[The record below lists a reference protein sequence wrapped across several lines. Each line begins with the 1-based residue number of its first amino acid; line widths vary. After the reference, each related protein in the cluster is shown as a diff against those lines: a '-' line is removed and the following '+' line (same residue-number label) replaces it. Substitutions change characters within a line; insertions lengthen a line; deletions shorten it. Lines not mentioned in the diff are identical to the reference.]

1 MKYFKFKFLMV
12 LLALAAAIPPVGAE
26 ESLLVCDGTATSGYL
41 PIAYAGAYGESYP
54 RHQMIYPAELL
65 ADLDGATIKGLTF
78 YTQQSIMCNQGTFN
92 VLIGETSQT
101 SYSGSNLVSGLTT
114 VVNHRAPQTGGTEFV
129 VNFDNDYEYQGGN
142 LVIEFYINENLYP
155 YYASLY
161 FYGQNQ
167 STNTGYGYGGA
178 RTFLPKVAIS
188 YEPGTLEPY
197 KIKVDPT
204 SIDFGKTTPNTSI
217 TKNVT
222 VTNKGSNPIT
232 PVVTGLTAPF
242 STTYTPAAIA
252 NNETATIPIVYNPTT
267 TGEFDCLFNVGDA
280 DDNIDPVE
288 VIVSGTCANEITV
301 ADGTTSDGHLP
312 VYGSWFDADYQINQM
327 LYTQDM
333 LTGLVGKDIKSMTFY
348 APNGLKFY
356 RDGNTATVTF
366 KLANM
371 DANTP
376 LFTSEPYHKDANFT
390 AETTIT
396 MPDQAEAAAITEWEI
411 TFDNPFTYTGGDL
424 LLEVNTVKGSYGGTY
439 FTGIETAGYQS
450 YYQYNSNA
458 YNYDFLPKITF
469 NIEDSGETPVVTVD
483 APVFDPEDGTTFE
496 ENLSV
501 TLTCATAGAT
511 IQYSYNGEYFTDY
524 TEPITIDE
532 TTTIYAKAVLGDV
545 ESEVVQATYTKEA
558 APQPSTNEY
567 VLVTDVADL
576 AAGKHIIFVNKEN
589 AKAMSSTQNNNNRSA
604 TEITIASDVATAT
617 EATEIFTLEQEQ
629 VEDAYYWLFKASKTP
644 GYIYAAGASSNN
656 YLRTEE
662 TADNKAQATIEIAS
676 NGEATVAFN
685 AGSRN
690 TMMYNNT
697 SDIFSCYASTST
709 QQPVYIFIEK
719 SGDTPE
725 PTQVAKP
732 TFDPEE
738 GEYTEAQNVTITCET
753 EDAIIHY
760 TTDGTEPTAE
770 SPVYSEAIA
779 VGETMTIKAIAMK
792 EGMTNSEI
800 ASATYT
806 INIPVPVEGK
816 TFVKVTAADQLVA
829 GKKYIIV
836 SGNKALGTTPTGNFL
851 TAIDVTAGDEVT
863 VSDDGVAI
871 MTLAGTTG
879 HYTLALGDTYLH
891 AANTTSLDFGNS
903 TEWAIS
909 DYNGTLDGYRV
920 KHADYNR
927 AVRYASG
934 YNRFGNYSTTDQNSE
949 YGWIYVEKEE
959 VTPEPEQ
966 VATPTFDPEEG
977 TYTEAQNV
985 TIACETE
992 DATIH
997 YTTDGT
1003 EPTAESPVYSEAIA
1017 VGETMT
1023 IKAIAMKEGMTD
1035 SEIASATYTIN
1046 IPVPVVV
1053 AAPTFT
1059 PEPGSYTEAQT
1070 VTIACTTEDAV
1081 VYYSTDGGES
1091 WTEGNTV
1098 TVNEDMT
1105 LMAKAVVGDVETVAN
1120 AVYSFEF
1127 PVAPIDMEP
1136 FDGYFYVK
1144 NLGNEQYA
1152 NVLGR
1157 KTLRFTDAPEDKAGT
1172 VIRLKT
1178 DEHGQVIS
1186 LRSQACD
1193 LQGYANKAMNYV
1205 PEFVHLVADKLE
1217 LEGVGQLFGE
1227 TGVDA
1232 ILDKFNEAFD
1242 HHLYVEPAEGG
1253 YRIYGKT
1260 PSMQHV
1266 VDFYRENQAKCDAKL
1281 PMLEEAINNAIDK
1294 ILEKTNGSGASI
1306 LEHFSLHTIWE
1317 KMNNP
1322 YLTEPVD
1329 DASTM
1334 AFYHQVL
1341 MNKDFVWDF
1350 AYETAMI
1357 YWTNLKNHPRYENE
1371 IKPQLG
1377 EFAEYLDKIEN
1388 IRPNFKYYIV
1398 QKNDKPD
1405 FISQGNV
1412 DIKNNAP
1419 RTIWSV
1425 EPRTE
1430 FVVNVPEEAT
1440 YFNKYVTTLYT
1451 DFAYDLPE
1459 GVTAY
1464 KVVGINDAAFAQIKA
1479 IDGTIPAQMPVLLI
1493 SKTAGDLTLTL
1504 NNNDGKAHA
1513 DNQLKGPDY
1522 LIGQYQLK
1530 SPTVE
1535 KVFNLVKSL
1544 FGEEIYNNY
1553 MLDYEHLM
1561 LRYAGNVKNKYFFG
1575 LSEED
1580 VAACGTTNEYDQVE
1594 CVVRSLEPTEGDDA
1608 AFYNNGIVSA
1618 NKAFLVNDTY
1628 DPIKI
1633 MIKGDI
1639 DRNGKANIV
1648 DVTALIDILLNMPDE
1663 PFTEQYDYEAADFD
1677 ENGEI
1682 KIKDLTDLIDYLLD
1696 NGIEGEPGEADDEI
1710 YDNE

>member
-1 MKYFKFKFLMV
+1 MLMKYFKFKFLMV

-41 PIAYAGAYGESYP
+41 PIAYAGAYGENYP

-65 ADLDGATIKGLTF
+65 ADLDGGTIKGLTF

-114 VVNHRAPQTGGTEFV
+114 VVNHRAPETGGTEFV

-280 DDNIDPVE
+280 DGNIDPVE

-301 ADGTTSDGHLP
+301 ADGTTTDGHLP
-312 VYGSWFDADYQINQM
+312 VYGNWFDADYQINQM
-327 LYTQDM
+327 LYSQDM

-348 APNGLKFY
+348 APDGLKFY
-356 RDGNTATVTF
+356 RNGNTATVTF

-376 LFTSEPYHKDANFT
+376 LFTSQPYHKDANFT

-396 MPDQAEAAAITEWEI
+396 MPGQAEAAAITEWVI

-524 TEPITIDE
+524 EAPIVIDE
-532 TTTIYAKAVLGDV
+532 TATIYAKAVLGDV

-558 APQPSTNEY
+558 ATGIITDFKETFTDCDGTGGNDGSWSGNIASSAFNDSKADNAGWALVSGNAANECIK
-567 VLVTDVADL
+567 LGT
-576 AAGKHIIFVNKEN
+576 GSK
-589 AKAMSSTQNNNNRSA
+589 QGSA
-604 TEITIASDVATAT
+604 TTPNIAV
-617 EATEIFTLEQEQ
+617 
-629 VEDAYYWLFKASKTP
+629 TP
-644 GYIYAAGASSNN
+644 GITYT
-656 YLRTEE
+656 LT
-662 TADNKAQATIEIAS
+662 
-676 NGEATVAFN
+676 FN
-685 AGSRN
+685 AGAWVGDQN
-690 TMMYNNT
+690 TLNISATGGNLSQSSVTLNSGSWNNYT
-697 SDIFSCYASTST
+697 LTFTATDEIATITFSGVQVSKARFFLDEIVLTHDANTQPT
-709 QQPVYIFIEK
+709 QQ
-719 SGDTPE
+719 
-725 PTQVAKP
+725 VATP
-732 TFDPEE
+732 TFNPAQ
-738 GEYTEAQNVTITCET
+738 GEYTEAQNVTIACET
-753 EDAIIHY
+753 EDATIHY

-770 SPVYSEAIA
+770 SPVYGEAIA

-792 EGMTNSEI
+792 EGMTDSEI

-806 INIPVPVEGK
+806 INIPEPVEGK

-829 GKKYIIV
+829 DKKYIIV

-851 TAIDVTAGDEVT
+851 TAIDVTGGNEVT
-863 VSDDGVAI
+863 VSDEGVAI
-871 MTLAGTTG
+871 MTLAGTLG
-879 HYTLALGDTYLH
+879 HYTLALGDNYLH

-927 AVRYASG
+927 AVRYNSSN
-934 YNRFGNYSTTDQNSE
+934 NRFGNYSTTDQNSE

-1003 EPTAESPVYSEAIA
+1003 EPTADSPVYSEAIA

-1242 HHLYVEPAEGG
+1242 HHLYVEPADGG

-1388 IRPNFKYYIV
+1388 VRPNFKYYIV

-1405 FISQGNV
+1405 FISEGNT

-1459 GVTAY
+1459 GVIAY
-1464 KVVGINDAAFAQIKA
+1464 KVVGINDDAYAQIKA

-1504 NNNDGKAHA
+1504 NNNDGKAHS

-1522 LIGQYQLK
+1522 LIGQYQIK
-1530 SPTVE
+1530 SPSVE
-1535 KVFNLVKSL
+1535 KIFDLVKSL

-1580 VAACGTTNEYDQVE
+1580 IELCTYNDGED
-1594 CVVRSLEPTEGDDA
+1594 CVVRSLAPTEGDDA
-1608 AFYNNGIVSA
+1608 AFHNNWTVST
-1618 NKAFLVNDTY
+1618 NKAFLVSETY

-1639 DRNGKANIV
+1639 DRNGKANIA
-1648 DVTALIDILLNMPDE
+1648 DVTALIDIMLYLPDT
-1663 PFTEQYDYEAADFD
+1663 PFTDQYDYEAADFD

-1682 KIKDLTDLIDYLLD
+1682 KIKDLTELIDYLLD
-1696 NGIEGEPGEADDEI
+1696 NGIEGGNGTTDDDDI
-1710 YDNE
+1710 VYDN

>member
-12 LLALAAAIPPVGAE
+12 LLALAAAIPPAGAE

-114 VVNHRAPQTGGTEFV
+114 VVNHRAPETGGTEFV

-280 DDNIDPVE
+280 DGNIDPVE

-301 ADGTTSDGHLP
+301 ADGTTTDGHLP
-312 VYGSWFDADYQINQM
+312 VYGNWFDADYQINQM
-327 LYTQDM
+327 LYSQDM

-348 APNGLKFY
+348 APDGLKFY
-356 RDGNTATVTF
+356 RNGNTATVTF

-376 LFTSEPYHKDANFT
+376 LFTSQPYHKDANFT

-396 MPDQAEAAAITEWEI
+396 MPGQAEAAAITEWVI

-524 TEPITIDE
+524 EAPIVIDE
-532 TTTIYAKAVLGDV
+532 TATIYAKAVLGDV

-558 APQPSTNEY
+558 ATGIITDFKETFTDCDGTGGNDGSWSGNIASSAFNDSKADNAGWALVSGNAANECIK
-567 VLVTDVADL
+567 LGT
-576 AAGKHIIFVNKEN
+576 GSK
-589 AKAMSSTQNNNNRSA
+589 QGSA
-604 TEITIASDVATAT
+604 TTPNIAV
-617 EATEIFTLEQEQ
+617 
-629 VEDAYYWLFKASKTP
+629 TP
-644 GYIYAAGASSNN
+644 GITYT
-656 YLRTEE
+656 LT
-662 TADNKAQATIEIAS
+662 
-676 NGEATVAFN
+676 FN
-685 AGSRN
+685 AGAWVGDQN
-690 TMMYNNT
+690 TLNISATGGNLSQSSVTLNSGSWNNYT
-697 SDIFSCYASTST
+697 LTFTATDEIATITFSGVQVSKARFFLDEIVLTHDANTQPT
-709 QQPVYIFIEK
+709 QQ
-719 SGDTPE
+719 
-725 PTQVAKP
+725 VATP
-732 TFDPEE
+732 TFNPAQ
-738 GEYTEAQNVTITCET
+738 GEYTEAQNVTIACET
-753 EDAIIHY
+753 EDATIHY

-863 VSDDGVAI
+863 ISDEGVAI
-871 MTLAGTTG
+871 MTLDGTLG

-891 AANTTSLDFGNS
+891 AANTTSLDFDNS
-903 TEWAIS
+903 TEWAIA

-927 AVRYASG
+927 AVRYAAG
-934 YNRFGNYSTTDQNSE
+934 YNRFGNYSTTDDNSV

-1003 EPTAESPVYSEAIA
+1003 EPTAESPVYDEAIA

-1242 HHLYVEPAEGG
+1242 HHLYVEPADGG

-1388 IRPNFKYYIV
+1388 VRPNFKYYIV

-1405 FISQGNV
+1405 FISEGNT

-1459 GVTAY
+1459 GVIAY
-1464 KVVGINDAAFAQIKA
+1464 KVVGINDDAYAQIKA

-1608 AFYNNGIVSA
+1608 AFYNNGIVSS

-1639 DRNGKANIV
+1639 DRNGKANIA
-1648 DVTALIDILLNMPDE
+1648 DVTALIDIMLYLPDT
-1663 PFTEQYDYEAADFD
+1663 PFTDQYDYEAADFD
-1677 ENGEI
+1677 ESGEI
-1682 KIKDLTDLIDYLLD
+1682 KIKDLTELIDYLLD
-1696 NGIEGEPGEADDEI
+1696 NGIEGGNGTTDDDDI
-1710 YDNE
+1710 VYDN

>member
-1 MKYFKFKFLMV
+1 MLMKYFKFKFLMV
-12 LLALAAAIPPVGAE
+12 LLALAAAIPPAGAE

-114 VVNHRAPQTGGTEFV
+114 VVNHRAPETGGTEFV

-280 DDNIDPVE
+280 DGNIDPVE

-301 ADGTTSDGHLP
+301 ADGTTTDGHLP
-312 VYGSWFDADYQINQM
+312 VYGNWFDADYQINQM
-327 LYTQDM
+327 LYSQDM

-348 APNGLKFY
+348 APDGLKFY
-356 RDGNTATVTF
+356 RNGNTATVTF

-376 LFTSEPYHKDANFT
+376 LFTSQPYHKDANFT

-396 MPDQAEAAAITEWEI
+396 MPGQAEAAAITEWVI

-524 TEPITIDE
+524 EAPIVIDE
-532 TTTIYAKAVLGDV
+532 TATIYAKAVLGDV

-558 APQPSTNEY
+558 ATGIITDFKETFTDCDGTGGNDGSWSGNIASSAFNDSKADNAGWALVSGNAANECIK
-567 VLVTDVADL
+567 LGT
-576 AAGKHIIFVNKEN
+576 GSK
-589 AKAMSSTQNNNNRSA
+589 QGSA
-604 TEITIASDVATAT
+604 TTPNIAV
-617 EATEIFTLEQEQ
+617 
-629 VEDAYYWLFKASKTP
+629 TP
-644 GYIYAAGASSNN
+644 GITYT
-656 YLRTEE
+656 LT
-662 TADNKAQATIEIAS
+662 
-676 NGEATVAFN
+676 FN
-685 AGSRN
+685 AGAWVGDQN
-690 TMMYNNT
+690 TLNISATGGNLSQSSVTLNSGSWNNYT
-697 SDIFSCYASTST
+697 LTFTATDEIATITFSGVQVSKARFFLDEIVLTHDANTQPT
-709 QQPVYIFIEK
+709 QQ
-719 SGDTPE
+719 
-725 PTQVAKP
+725 VATP
-732 TFDPEE
+732 TFNPAQ
-738 GEYTEAQNVTITCET
+738 GEYTEAQNVTIACET
-753 EDAIIHY
+753 EDATIHY

-863 VSDDGVAI
+863 ISDEGVAI
-871 MTLAGTTG
+871 MTLDGTLG

-891 AANTTSLDFGNS
+891 AANTTSLDFDNS
-903 TEWAIS
+903 TEWAIA

-927 AVRYASG
+927 AVRYAAG
-934 YNRFGNYSTTDQNSE
+934 YNRFGNYSTTDDNSV

-1242 HHLYVEPAEGG
+1242 HHLYVEPADGG

-1388 IRPNFKYYIV
+1388 VRPNFKYYIV

-1405 FISQGNV
+1405 FISEGNT

-1459 GVTAY
+1459 GVIAY
-1464 KVVGINDAAFAQIKA
+1464 KVVGINDDAYAQIKA

-1608 AFYNNGIVSA
+1608 AFYNNGIVSS

-1639 DRNGKANIV
+1639 DRNGKANIA
-1648 DVTALIDILLNMPDE
+1648 DVTALIDIMLYLPDT
-1663 PFTEQYDYEAADFD
+1663 PFTDQYDYEAADFD
-1677 ENGEI
+1677 ESGEI
-1682 KIKDLTDLIDYLLD
+1682 KIKDLTELIDYLLD
-1696 NGIEGEPGEADDEI
+1696 NGIEGGNGTTDDDDI
-1710 YDNE
+1710 VYDN

>member
-12 LLALAAAIPPVGAE
+12 LLALAAAIPPAGAE

-65 ADLDGATIKGLTF
+65 ADLDGGTITGLTF

-129 VNFDNDYEYQGGN
+129 VNFDNDYKYQGGN

-280 DDNIDPVE
+280 DGNIDPVE

-301 ADGTTSDGHLP
+301 ADGTTTDGHLP
-312 VYGSWFDADYQINQM
+312 VYGNWFDADYQINQM
-327 LYTQDM
+327 LYSQDM

-348 APNGLKFY
+348 APDGLKFY
-356 RDGNTATVTF
+356 RNGNTATVTF

-396 MPDQAEAAAITEWEI
+396 MPGEAEAAAITEWEI

-524 TEPITIDE
+524 EAPIVIDE
-532 TTTIYAKAVLGDV
+532 TATIYAKAVLGDV

-558 APQPSTNEY
+558 ATGIITDFKETFTDCDGTGGNDGSWSGNIASSAFNDSKADNAGWALVSGNAANECIK
-567 VLVTDVADL
+567 LGT
-576 AAGKHIIFVNKEN
+576 GSK
-589 AKAMSSTQNNNNRSA
+589 QGSA
-604 TEITIASDVATAT
+604 TTPNIAV
-617 EATEIFTLEQEQ
+617 
-629 VEDAYYWLFKASKTP
+629 TP
-644 GYIYAAGASSNN
+644 GITYT
-656 YLRTEE
+656 LT
-662 TADNKAQATIEIAS
+662 
-676 NGEATVAFN
+676 FN
-685 AGSRN
+685 AGAWVGDQN
-690 TMMYNNT
+690 TLNISATGGNLSQSSVTLNSGSWNNYT
-697 SDIFSCYASTST
+697 LTFTATDEIATITFSGVQVSKARFFLDEIVLTHDANTQPT
-709 QQPVYIFIEK
+709 QQ
-719 SGDTPE
+719 
-725 PTQVAKP
+725 VATP
-732 TFDPEE
+732 TFNPAQ
-738 GEYTEAQNVTITCET
+738 GEYTEAQNVTIACET
-753 EDAIIHY
+753 EDATIHY

-863 VSDDGVAI
+863 ISDEGVAI
-871 MTLAGTTG
+871 MTLAGTLG

-903 TEWAIS
+903 TEWAIA

-927 AVRYASG
+927 AVRYAAG
-934 YNRFGNYSTTDQNSE
+934 YNRFGNYSTTDDNSV

-1003 EPTAESPVYSEAIA
+1003 EPTAESPVYDEAIA

-1227 TGVDA
+1227 SGVDA

-1242 HHLYVEPAEGG
+1242 HHLYVEPADGG

-1388 IRPNFKYYIV
+1388 VRPNFKYYIV

-1405 FISQGNV
+1405 FISEGNT

-1459 GVTAY
+1459 GVIAY
-1464 KVVGINDAAFAQIKA
+1464 KVVGINDDAYAQIKA

-1639 DRNGKANIV
+1639 DRNGKANIA
-1648 DVTALIDILLNMPDE
+1648 DVTALIDIMLYLPDT
-1663 PFTEQYDYEAADFD
+1663 PFTDQYDYEAADFD
-1677 ENGEI
+1677 ESGEI
-1682 KIKDLTDLIDYLLD
+1682 KIKDLTELIDYLLD
-1696 NGIEGEPGEADDEI
+1696 NGIEGDNGTTDDDDI
-1710 YDNE
+1710 VYDN

>member
-41 PIAYAGAYGESYP
+41 PIAYAGAYGENYP

-65 ADLDGATIKGLTF
+65 ADLDGGTIKGLTF

-114 VVNHRAPQTGGTEFV
+114 VVNHRAPETGGTEFV

-280 DDNIDPVE
+280 DGNIDPVE

-301 ADGTTSDGHLP
+301 ADGTTTDGHLP
-312 VYGSWFDADYQINQM
+312 VYGNWFDADYQINQM
-327 LYTQDM
+327 LYSQDM

-348 APNGLKFY
+348 APDGLKFY
-356 RDGNTATVTF
+356 RNGNTATVTF

-376 LFTSEPYHKDANFT
+376 LFTSQPYHKDANFT

-396 MPDQAEAAAITEWEI
+396 MPGQAEAAAITEWVI

-524 TEPITIDE
+524 EAPIVIDE
-532 TTTIYAKAVLGDV
+532 TATIYAKAVLGDV

-558 APQPSTNEY
+558 ATGIITDFKETFTDCDGTGGNDGSWSGNIASSAFNDSKADNAGWALVSGNAANECIK
-567 VLVTDVADL
+567 LGT
-576 AAGKHIIFVNKEN
+576 GSK
-589 AKAMSSTQNNNNRSA
+589 QGSA
-604 TEITIASDVATAT
+604 TTPNIAV
-617 EATEIFTLEQEQ
+617 
-629 VEDAYYWLFKASKTP
+629 TP
-644 GYIYAAGASSNN
+644 GITYT
-656 YLRTEE
+656 LT
-662 TADNKAQATIEIAS
+662 
-676 NGEATVAFN
+676 FN
-685 AGSRN
+685 AGAWVGDQN
-690 TMMYNNT
+690 TLNISATGGNLSQSSVTLNSGSWNNYT
-697 SDIFSCYASTST
+697 LTFTATDEIATITFSGVQVSKARFFLDEIVLTHDANTQPT
-709 QQPVYIFIEK
+709 QQ
-719 SGDTPE
+719 
-725 PTQVAKP
+725 VATP
-732 TFDPEE
+732 TFNPAQ
-738 GEYTEAQNVTITCET
+738 GEYTEAQNVTIACET
-753 EDAIIHY
+753 EDATIHY
-760 TTDGTEPTAE
+760 TTDGTEPTAD

-792 EGMTNSEI
+792 EGMTDSEI

-806 INIPVPVEGK
+806 INIPEPVEGK

-829 GKKYIIV
+829 DKKYIIV

-851 TAIDVTAGDEVT
+851 TAIDVTGGNEVT
-863 VSDDGVAI
+863 VSDEGVAI
-871 MTLAGTTG
+871 MTLAGTLG
-879 HYTLALGDTYLH
+879 HYTLALGDNYLH

-927 AVRYASG
+927 AVRYNSSN
-934 YNRFGNYSTTDQNSE
+934 NRFGNYSTTDQNSE

-1003 EPTAESPVYSEAIA
+1003 EPTADSPVYSEAIA

-1242 HHLYVEPAEGG
+1242 HHLYVEPADGG

-1388 IRPNFKYYIV
+1388 VRPNFKYYIV

-1405 FISQGNV
+1405 FISEGNT

-1459 GVTAY
+1459 GVIAY
-1464 KVVGINDAAFAQIKA
+1464 KVVGINDDAYAQIKA

-1504 NNNDGKAHA
+1504 NNNDGKAHS

-1522 LIGQYQLK
+1522 LIGQYQIK
-1530 SPTVE
+1530 SPSVE
-1535 KVFNLVKSL
+1535 KIFDLVKSL

-1580 VAACGTTNEYDQVE
+1580 IELCTYNDGED
-1594 CVVRSLEPTEGDDA
+1594 CVVRSLAPTEGDDA
-1608 AFYNNGIVSA
+1608 AFHNNWTVST
-1618 NKAFLVNDTY
+1618 NKAFLVSETY

-1639 DRNGKANIV
+1639 DRNGKANIA
-1648 DVTALIDILLNMPDE
+1648 DVTALIDIMLYLPDT
-1663 PFTEQYDYEAADFD
+1663 PFTDQYDYEAADFD

-1682 KIKDLTDLIDYLLD
+1682 KIKDLTELIDYLLD
-1696 NGIEGEPGEADDEI
+1696 NGIEGGNGTTDDDDI
-1710 YDNE
+1710 VYDN

>member
-41 PIAYAGAYGESYP
+41 PIAYAGAYGENYP

-65 ADLDGATIKGLTF
+65 ADLDGGTIKGLTF

-114 VVNHRAPQTGGTEFV
+114 VVNHRAPETGGTEFV

-280 DDNIDPVE
+280 DGNIDPVE

-301 ADGTTSDGHLP
+301 ADGTTTDGHLP
-312 VYGSWFDADYQINQM
+312 VYGNWFDADYQINQM
-327 LYTQDM
+327 LYSQDM

-348 APNGLKFY
+348 APDGLKFY
-356 RDGNTATVTF
+356 RNGNTATVTF

-376 LFTSEPYHKDANFT
+376 LFTSQPYHKDANFT

-396 MPDQAEAAAITEWEI
+396 MPGQAEAAAITEWKI

-524 TEPITIDE
+524 EAPIVIDE
-532 TTTIYAKAVLGDV
+532 TATIYAKAVLGDV

-558 APQPSTNEY
+558 ATGIITDFKETFTDCDGTGGNDGSWSGNIASSAFNDSKADNAGWALVSGNAANECIK
-567 VLVTDVADL
+567 LGT
-576 AAGKHIIFVNKEN
+576 GSK
-589 AKAMSSTQNNNNRSA
+589 QGSA
-604 TEITIASDVATAT
+604 TTPNIAV
-617 EATEIFTLEQEQ
+617 
-629 VEDAYYWLFKASKTP
+629 TP
-644 GYIYAAGASSNN
+644 GITYT
-656 YLRTEE
+656 LT
-662 TADNKAQATIEIAS
+662 
-676 NGEATVAFN
+676 FN
-685 AGSRN
+685 AGAWVGDQN
-690 TMMYNNT
+690 TLNISATGGNLSQSSVTLNSGSWNNYT
-697 SDIFSCYASTST
+697 LTFTATDEIATITFSGVQVSKARFFLDEIVLTHDANTQPT
-709 QQPVYIFIEK
+709 QQ
-719 SGDTPE
+719 
-725 PTQVAKP
+725 VATP
-732 TFDPEE
+732 TFNPAQ
-738 GEYTEAQNVTITCET
+738 GEYTEAQNVTIACET
-753 EDAIIHY
+753 EDATIHY

-863 VSDDGVAI
+863 ISDEGVAI
-871 MTLAGTTG
+871 MTLDGTLG

-891 AANTTSLDFGNS
+891 AANTTSLDFDNS
-903 TEWAIS
+903 TEWAIA

-927 AVRYASG
+927 AVRYAAG
-934 YNRFGNYSTTDQNSE
+934 YNRFGNYSTTDDNSV

-1003 EPTAESPVYSEAIA
+1003 EPTAESPVYDEAIA

-1242 HHLYVEPAEGG
+1242 HHLYVEPADGG

-1388 IRPNFKYYIV
+1388 VRPNFKYYIV

-1405 FISQGNV
+1405 FISEGNT

-1459 GVTAY
+1459 GVIAY
-1464 KVVGINDAAFAQIKA
+1464 KVVGINDDAYAQIKA

-1608 AFYNNGIVSA
+1608 AFYNNGIVSS

-1639 DRNGKANIV
+1639 DRNGKANIA
-1648 DVTALIDILLNMPDE
+1648 DVTALIDIMLYLPDT
-1663 PFTEQYDYEAADFD
+1663 PFTDQYDYEAADFD
-1677 ENGEI
+1677 ESGEI
-1682 KIKDLTDLIDYLLD
+1682 KIKDLTELIDYLLD
-1696 NGIEGEPGEADDEI
+1696 NGIEGGNGTTDDDDI
-1710 YDNE
+1710 VYDN

>member
-1 MKYFKFKFLMV
+1 MLMKYFKFKFLMV
-12 LLALAAAIPPVGAE
+12 LLALAAAIPPAGAE

-114 VVNHRAPQTGGTEFV
+114 VVNHRAPETGGTEFV

-280 DDNIDPVE
+280 DGNIDPVE

-301 ADGTTSDGHLP
+301 ADGTTTDGHLP
-312 VYGSWFDADYQINQM
+312 VYGNWFDADYQINQM
-327 LYTQDM
+327 LYSQDM

-348 APNGLKFY
+348 APDGLKFY
-356 RDGNTATVTF
+356 RNGNTATVTF

-376 LFTSEPYHKDANFT
+376 LFTSQPYHKDANFT

-396 MPDQAEAAAITEWEI
+396 MPGQAEAAAITEWVI

-524 TEPITIDE
+524 EAPIVIDE
-532 TTTIYAKAVLGDV
+532 TATIYAKAVLGDV

-558 APQPSTNEY
+558 ATGIITDFKETFTDCDGTGGNDGSWSGNIASSAFNDSKADNAGWALVSGNAANECIK
-567 VLVTDVADL
+567 LGT
-576 AAGKHIIFVNKEN
+576 GSK
-589 AKAMSSTQNNNNRSA
+589 QGSA
-604 TEITIASDVATAT
+604 TTPNIAV
-617 EATEIFTLEQEQ
+617 
-629 VEDAYYWLFKASKTP
+629 TP
-644 GYIYAAGASSNN
+644 GITYT
-656 YLRTEE
+656 LT
-662 TADNKAQATIEIAS
+662 
-676 NGEATVAFN
+676 FN
-685 AGSRN
+685 AGAWVGDQN
-690 TMMYNNT
+690 TLNISATGGNLSQSSVTLNSGSWNNYT
-697 SDIFSCYASTST
+697 LTFTATDEIATITFSGVQVSKARFFLDEIVLTHDANTQPT
-709 QQPVYIFIEK
+709 QQ
-719 SGDTPE
+719 
-725 PTQVAKP
+725 VATP
-732 TFDPEE
+732 TFNPAQ
-738 GEYTEAQNVTITCET
+738 GEYTEAQNVTIACET
-753 EDAIIHY
+753 EDATIHY

-863 VSDDGVAI
+863 ISDEGVAI
-871 MTLAGTTG
+871 MTLDGTLG

-891 AANTTSLDFGNS
+891 AANTTSLDFDNS
-903 TEWAIS
+903 TEWAIA

-927 AVRYASG
+927 AVRYAAG
-934 YNRFGNYSTTDQNSE
+934 YNRFGNYSTTDDNSV

-1003 EPTAESPVYSEAIA
+1003 EPTAESPVYDEAIA

-1242 HHLYVEPAEGG
+1242 HHLYVEPADGG

-1388 IRPNFKYYIV
+1388 VRPNFKYYIV

-1405 FISQGNV
+1405 FISEGNT

-1459 GVTAY
+1459 GVIAY
-1464 KVVGINDAAFAQIKA
+1464 KVVGINDDAYAQIKA

-1608 AFYNNGIVSA
+1608 AFYNNGIVSS

-1639 DRNGKANIV
+1639 DRNGKANIA
-1648 DVTALIDILLNMPDE
+1648 DVTALIDIMLYLPDT
-1663 PFTEQYDYEAADFD
+1663 PFTDQYDYEAADFD
-1677 ENGEI
+1677 ESGEI
-1682 KIKDLTDLIDYLLD
+1682 KIKDLTELIDYLLD
-1696 NGIEGEPGEADDEI
+1696 NGIEGGNGTTDDDDI
-1710 YDNE
+1710 VYDN

>member
-1 MKYFKFKFLMV
+1 MKYFNFKFLTV
-12 LLALAAAIPPVGAE
+12 LFALALAIPLAVGAE
-26 ESLLVCDGTATSGYL
+26 EVTVCDGEESTEYL
-41 PIAYAGAYGESYP
+41 PIYGYYGDVAQ
-54 RHQMIYPAELL
+54 HNQMIYPASELGNL
-65 ADLDGATIKGLTF
+65 PSGAIITSITF
-78 YTQQSIMCNQGTFN
+78 YPDGSIPSALQGLNVTFSMANMDPGN
-92 VLIGETSQT
+92 VFETDTWGNATGALDVDVDQVAS
-101 SYSGSNLVSGLTT
+101 VT
-114 VVNHRAPQTGGTEFV
+114 VNNNPWVITLDDPFEYTGGDLLIDVLTPDV
-129 VNFDNDYEYQGGN
+129 DY
-142 LVIEFYINENLYP
+142 
-155 YYASLY
+155 AHLY
-161 FYGQNQ
+161 FTCMSFDQYYGFYSYGT
-167 STNTGYGYGGA
+167 STKKGMKE
-178 RTFLPKVAIS
+178 LPKLTIT
-188 YEPGTLEPY
+188 YEVGELDPY
-197 KIKVDPT
+197 KAKITPT
-204 SIDFGKTTPNTSI
+204 SIDFGNTAPNNSLTQ
-217 TKNVT
+217 NVT
-222 VTNKGSNPIT
+222 VKNTGENPFT
-232 PVVTGLTAPF
+232 PSVTGLAAPF
-242 STTYTPAAIA
+242 STTYTPAPIA
-252 NNETATIPIVYNPTT
+252 KGETATIPIVFNPTT
-267 TGEFDCLFNVGDA
+267 TGDFEATILVGDA
-280 DDNIDPVE
+280 GGNITPVE
-288 VIVSGTCANEITV
+288 IPLTGSAAYSATV
-301 ADGTTSDGHLP
+301 ANGTTTNAYVP
-312 VYGSWFDADYQINQM
+312 FYGYYYDNMQINQM
-327 LYTQDM
+327 IYPEDM
-333 LTGLVGKDIKSMTFY
+333 LTDLKGKIIKGITFY
-348 APNGLKFY
+348 TYEELAFYNGVYDVQIGTTDNTSYDSKV
-356 RDGNTATVTF
+356 RITDGLSTVATDLTAAKGGQELTI
-366 KLANM
+366 
-371 DANTP
+371 
-376 LFTSEPYHKDANFT
+376 NFS
-390 AETTIT
+390 
-396 MPDQAEAAAITEWEI
+396 
-411 TFDNPFTYTGGDL
+411 NPFTYTGGNL
-424 LLEVNTVKGSYGGTY
+424 LIDINVKTKGSWGRNNFYGVEANAASFNSYGTSSVNNDGVY
-439 FTGIETAGYQS
+439 SGGSIQ
-450 YYQYNSNA
+450 
-458 YNYDFLPKITF
+458 DFLPKITF
-469 NIEDSGETPVVTVD
+469 AYVDGGEVPVTVA

-496 ENLSV
+496 ENLTV
-501 TLTCATAGAT
+501 TLTCTTADAT
-511 IQYSYNGEYFTDY
+511 IQYSLNGEYFTDY
-524 TEPITIDE
+524 EEPIVIDE

-545 ESEVVQATYTKEA
+545 ESEVVSATYTKGA
-558 APQPSTNEY
+558 APQP
-567 VLVTDVADL
+567 
-576 AAGKHIIFVNKEN
+576 
-589 AKAMSSTQNNNNRSA
+589 
-604 TEITIASDVATAT
+604 
-617 EATEIFTLEQEQ
+617 
-629 VEDAYYWLFKASKTP
+629 
-644 GYIYAAGASSNN
+644 
-656 YLRTEE
+656 
-662 TADNKAQATIEIAS
+662 
-676 NGEATVAFN
+676 
-685 AGSRN
+685 
-690 TMMYNNT
+690 
-697 SDIFSCYASTST
+697 
-709 QQPVYIFIEK
+709 
-719 SGDTPE
+719 
-725 PTQVAKP
+725 
-732 TFDPEE
+732 
-738 GEYTEAQNVTITCET
+738 
-753 EDAIIHY
+753 
-760 TTDGTEPTAE
+760 
-770 SPVYSEAIA
+770 
-779 VGETMTIKAIAMK
+779 GETT
-792 EGMTNSEI
+792 
-800 ASATYT
+800 
-806 INIPVPVEGK
+806 
-816 TFVKVTAADQLVA
+816 TFVKVTDADQLVA

-836 SGNKALGTTPTGNFL
+836 CDNKAMGADATGKFL
-851 TAIDVTAGDEVT
+851 TAIDITAGDEVQA
-863 VSDDGVAI
+863 VDGVAI
-871 MTLAGTTG
+871 MTLDGTLG
-879 HYTLALGDTYLH
+879 HYTLKLGDQYLS
-891 AANTTSLDFGNS
+891 AGNS
-903 TEWAIS
+903 TDLKIGTNATEWAIS

-927 AVRYASG
+927 AVRYTAG
-934 YNRFGNYSTTDQNSE
+934 YNRFGNYSTTDENSD

-985 TIACETE
+985 TITCETE

-1003 EPTAESPVYSEAIA
+1003 EPTADSPVYEEAIA

-1035 SEIASATYTIN
+1035 SEIDSATYTIN

-1152 NVLGR
+1152 NVVGR

-1306 LEHFSLHTIWE
+1306 LEYFSLHTIWE

-1388 IRPNFKYYIV
+1388 VRPNFKYYIV

-1405 FISQGNV
+1405 FISEGNT

-1459 GVTAY
+1459 GVIAY
-1464 KVVGINDAAFAQIKA
+1464 KVVGINDDAYAQIKA

-1504 NNNDGKAHA
+1504 NNNDGKAHS

-1535 KVFNLVKSL
+1535 KIFNLVKSL

-1580 VAACGTTNEYDQVE
+1580 VAACGITNEYDQVE
-1594 CVVRSLEPTEGDDA
+1594 CVVRSLEPTEGDYA
-1608 AFYNNGIVSA
+1608 AFYNNGIVSS

-1639 DRNGKANIV
+1639 DRNGKANIA
-1648 DVTALIDILLNMPDE
+1648 DVTALIDIMLYLPDT
-1663 PFTEQYDYEAADFD
+1663 PFTDQYDYEAADFD

-1682 KIKDLTDLIDYLLD
+1682 KIKDLTELIDYLLD
-1696 NGIEGEPGEADDEI
+1696 NGIEGGNGTTDDDDI
-1710 YDNE
+1710 VYDN

>member
-1 MKYFKFKFLMV
+1 MLMKYFKFKFLMV
-12 LLALAAAIPPVGAE
+12 LLALAAAIPPAGAE

-41 PIAYAGAYGESYP
+41 PIAYAGAYGESNP

-65 ADLDGATIKGLTF
+65 ADLDGGTITGLTF

-129 VNFDNDYEYQGGN
+129 VNFDNDYKYQGGN

-252 NNETATIPIVYNPTT
+252 NNETATIPIVYKPTT

-280 DDNIDPVE
+280 DGNIDPVE

-301 ADGTTSDGHLP
+301 ADGTTTDGHLP
-312 VYGSWFDADYQINQM
+312 VYGNWFDADYQINQM
-327 LYTQDM
+327 LYSQDM

-348 APNGLKFY
+348 APDGLKFY
-356 RDGNTATVTF
+356 RNGNTATVTF

-376 LFTSEPYHKDANFT
+376 LFTSQPYHKDANFT

-396 MPDQAEAAAITEWEI
+396 MPGQAEAAAITEWKI

-524 TEPITIDE
+524 EAPIVIDE
-532 TTTIYAKAVLGDV
+532 TATIYAKAVLGDV

-558 APQPSTNEY
+558 ATGIITDFKETFTDCDGTGGNDGSWSGNIASSAFNDSKADNAGWALVSGNAANECIK
-567 VLVTDVADL
+567 LGT
-576 AAGKHIIFVNKEN
+576 GSK
-589 AKAMSSTQNNNNRSA
+589 QGSA
-604 TEITIASDVATAT
+604 TTPNIAV
-617 EATEIFTLEQEQ
+617 
-629 VEDAYYWLFKASKTP
+629 TP
-644 GYIYAAGASSNN
+644 GITYT
-656 YLRTEE
+656 LT
-662 TADNKAQATIEIAS
+662 
-676 NGEATVAFN
+676 FN
-685 AGSRN
+685 AGAWVGDQN
-690 TMMYNNT
+690 TLNISATGGNLSQSSVTLNSGSWNNYT
-697 SDIFSCYASTST
+697 LTFTATDEIATITFSGVQVSKARFFLDEIVLTHDANTQPT
-709 QQPVYIFIEK
+709 QQ
-719 SGDTPE
+719 
-725 PTQVAKP
+725 VATP
-732 TFDPEE
+732 TFNPAQ
-738 GEYTEAQNVTITCET
+738 GEYTEAQNVTIACET
-753 EDAIIHY
+753 EDATIHY

-770 SPVYSEAIA
+770 SPVYDEAIA

-863 VSDDGVAI
+863 ISDEGVAI
-871 MTLAGTTG
+871 MTLAGTLG

-903 TEWAIS
+903 TEWAIA

-927 AVRYASG
+927 AVRYAAG
-934 YNRFGNYSTTDQNSE
+934 YNRFGNYSTTDDNSV

-1003 EPTAESPVYSEAIA
+1003 EPTAESPVYDEAIA

-1242 HHLYVEPAEGG
+1242 HHLYVEPADGG

-1388 IRPNFKYYIV
+1388 VRPNFKYYIV

-1405 FISQGNV
+1405 FISEGNT

-1459 GVTAY
+1459 GVIAY
-1464 KVVGINDAAFAQIKA
+1464 KVVGINDDAYAQIKA

-1639 DRNGKANIV
+1639 DRNGKANIA
-1648 DVTALIDILLNMPDE
+1648 DVTALIDIMLYLPDT
-1663 PFTEQYDYEAADFD
+1663 PFTDQYDYEAADFD
-1677 ENGEI
+1677 ESGEI
-1682 KIKDLTDLIDYLLD
+1682 KIKDLTELIDYLLD
-1696 NGIEGEPGEADDEI
+1696 NGIEGDNGTTDDDDI
-1710 YDNE
+1710 VYDN

>member
-65 ADLDGATIKGLTF
+65 ADLDGGTIKGLTF

-114 VVNHRAPQTGGTEFV
+114 VVNHRAPQSGGTEFV

-232 PVVTGLTAPF
+232 PVVTDLTAPF

-280 DDNIDPVE
+280 DGNIDPVE

-348 APNGLKFY
+348 APAGLKFY
-356 RDGNTATVTF
+356 RNGNTATVTF

-524 TEPITIDE
+524 EAPIEIDE

-545 ESEVVQATYTKEA
+545 ESEVVQATYTKEE
-558 APQPSTNEY
+558 APQPGEGTTF
-567 VLVTDVADL
+567 VKVTAADQLV
-576 AAGKHIIFVNKEN
+576 AGKKYIIVSGNKALGTAPTGNFLTAIDVTGGNEVTINDEGVAIMTLGGTLGHYTLALGDNYLHAVN
-589 AKAMSSTQNNNNRSA
+589 STSLDFGNSTEWAIADYNGTLDGYRVKHADYNRAVRYASGNNRFGNYS
-604 TEITIASDVATAT
+604 TTDQNSEYGWIY
-617 EATEIFTLEQEQ
+617 
-629 VEDAYYWLFKASKTP
+629 VEKEEVTP
-644 GYIYAAGASSNN
+644 
-656 YLRTEE
+656 
-662 TADNKAQATIEIAS
+662 
-676 NGEATVAFN
+676 
-685 AGSRN
+685 
-690 TMMYNNT
+690 
-697 SDIFSCYASTST
+697 
-709 QQPVYIFIEK
+709 QPE
-719 SGDTPE
+719 
-725 PTQVAKP
+725 QVAKP

-738 GEYTEAQNVTITCET
+738 GEYTEAQNVTIACET

-863 VSDDGVAI
+863 VSDEGVAI

-879 HYTLALGDTYLH
+879 HYTLALGDNYLH
-891 AANTTSLDFGNS
+891 AVNSTSLDFGNS

-934 YNRFGNYSTTDQNSE
+934 YNRFGNYSTTDQNSD

-985 TIACETE
+985 TITCETE

-1003 EPTAESPVYSEAIA
+1003 EPTAESPVYGEAIA

-1388 IRPNFKYYIV
+1388 VRPNFKYYIV

-1405 FISQGNV
+1405 FISEGNT

-1459 GVTAY
+1459 GVIAY
-1464 KVVGINDAAFAQIKA
+1464 KVVGINDDAYAQIKA

-1504 NNNDGKAHA
+1504 NNNDGKAHS

-1639 DRNGKANIV
+1639 DRNGKANIA
-1648 DVTALIDILLNMPDE
+1648 DVTALIDIMLYLPDT
-1663 PFTEQYDYEAADFD
+1663 PFTDQYDYEAADFD
-1677 ENGEI
+1677 ESGEI
-1682 KIKDLTDLIDYLLD
+1682 KIKDLTELIDYLLD
-1696 NGIEGEPGEADDEI
+1696 NGIEGDNGTTDDDDI
-1710 YDNE
+1710 VYDN

>member
-41 PIAYAGAYGESYP
+41 PIAYAGAYGENYP

-65 ADLDGATIKGLTF
+65 ADLDGGTIKGLTF

-114 VVNHRAPQTGGTEFV
+114 VVNHRAPETGGTEFV

-280 DDNIDPVE
+280 DGNIDPVE

-301 ADGTTSDGHLP
+301 ADGTTTDGHLP
-312 VYGSWFDADYQINQM
+312 VYGNWFDADYQINQM
-327 LYTQDM
+327 LYSQDM

-348 APNGLKFY
+348 APDGLKFY
-356 RDGNTATVTF
+356 RNGNTATVTF

-376 LFTSEPYHKDANFT
+376 LFTSQPYHKDANFT

-396 MPDQAEAAAITEWEI
+396 MPGQAEAAAITEWKI

-524 TEPITIDE
+524 EAPIVIDE
-532 TTTIYAKAVLGDV
+532 TATIYAKAVLGDV

-558 APQPSTNEY
+558 ATGIITDFKETFTDCDGTGGNDGSWSGNIASSAFNDSKADNAGWALVSGNAANECIK
-567 VLVTDVADL
+567 LGT
-576 AAGKHIIFVNKEN
+576 GSK
-589 AKAMSSTQNNNNRSA
+589 QGSA
-604 TEITIASDVATAT
+604 TTPNIAV
-617 EATEIFTLEQEQ
+617 
-629 VEDAYYWLFKASKTP
+629 TP
-644 GYIYAAGASSNN
+644 GITYT
-656 YLRTEE
+656 LT
-662 TADNKAQATIEIAS
+662 
-676 NGEATVAFN
+676 FN
-685 AGSRN
+685 AGAWVGDQN
-690 TMMYNNT
+690 TLNISATGGNLSQSSVTLNSGSWNNYT
-697 SDIFSCYASTST
+697 LTFTATDEIATITFSGVQVSKARFFLDEIVLTHDANTQPT
-709 QQPVYIFIEK
+709 QQ
-719 SGDTPE
+719 
-725 PTQVAKP
+725 VATP
-732 TFDPEE
+732 TFNPAQ
-738 GEYTEAQNVTITCET
+738 GEYTEAQNVTIACET
-753 EDAIIHY
+753 EDATIHY

-770 SPVYSEAIA
+770 SPVYDEAIA

-863 VSDDGVAI
+863 ISDEGVAI
-871 MTLAGTTG
+871 MTLDGTLG

-891 AANTTSLDFGNS
+891 AANTTSLDFDNS
-903 TEWAIS
+903 TEWAIA

-927 AVRYASG
+927 AVRYAAG
-934 YNRFGNYSTTDQNSE
+934 YNRFGNYSTTDDNSV

-1003 EPTAESPVYSEAIA
+1003 EPTAESPVYDEAIA

-1242 HHLYVEPAEGG
+1242 HHLYVEPADGG

-1388 IRPNFKYYIV
+1388 VRPNFKYYIV

-1405 FISQGNV
+1405 FISEGNT

-1459 GVTAY
+1459 GVIAY
-1464 KVVGINDAAFAQIKA
+1464 KVVGINDDAYAQIKA

-1608 AFYNNGIVSA
+1608 AFYNNGIVSS

-1639 DRNGKANIV
+1639 DRNGKANIA
-1648 DVTALIDILLNMPDE
+1648 DVTALIDIMLYLPDT
-1663 PFTEQYDYEAADFD
+1663 PFTDQYDYEAADFD
-1677 ENGEI
+1677 ESGEI
-1682 KIKDLTDLIDYLLD
+1682 KIKDLTELIDYLLD
-1696 NGIEGEPGEADDEI
+1696 NGIEGGNGTTDDDDI
-1710 YDNE
+1710 VYDN